1 MWPTIQRWN
10 STPDPR
16 KENSVKLPRIGF
28 VLAAVVLALSAAAED
43 LAPSIS
49 ATDLHGQLQQGSGPL
64 VLDVRT
70 REEYTAG
77 HVPGAVNIPHTELAG
92 RLGEIESDRGVVLYC
107 MVGPR
112 ARLGEEILRRAGVAK
127 VFHLEGGL
135 AAWRDADLPVE
146 TGGTL

>member
-1 MWPTIQRWN
+1 MNI
-10 STPDPR
+10 
-16 KENSVKLPRIGF
+16 PRIGF
-28 VLAAVVLALSAAAED
+28 VLTAIVLAVSAAAED
-43 LAPSIS
+43 IAPSIS
-49 ATDLHGQLQQGSGPL
+49 AADLHGALQQGTGPL

-112 ARLGEEILRRAGVAK
+112 ARLGEKILRRTGVFK

>member
-1 MWPTIQRWN
+1 MNIA
-10 STPDPR
+10 
-16 KENSVKLPRIGF
+16 RIGF
-28 VLAAVVLALSAAAED
+28 VLTAMVFAVSAAAEED
-43 LAPSIS
+43 VAPSLS
-49 ATDLHGQLQQGSGPL
+49 ATDLHGQVQQGTGPL

-77 HVPGAVNIPHTELAG
+77 HLPGAVNIPHTELAG

-112 ARLGEEILRRAGVAK
+112 ARLGEEILRRAGVSK

-146 TGGTL
+146 TGGTR

>member
-16 KENSVKLPRIGF
+16 KENSVNIARIGF
-28 VLAAVVLALSAAAED
+28 VLTAMVLAVSAAAD
-43 LAPSIS
+43 VAPSLS
-49 ATDLHGQLQQGSGPL
+49 ATDLHGQVQQGTGPL

-77 HVPGAVNIPHTELAG
+77 HLPGAVNIPHTELAG

-112 ARLGEEILRRAGVAK
+112 ARLGEEILRRAGVSK

>member
-1 MWPTIQRWN
+1 M
-10 STPDPR
+10 
-16 KENSVKLPRIGF
+16 KLPRIGF
-28 VLAAVVLALSAAAED
+28 VLTAMVLALSAAAAED
-43 LAPSIS
+43 VAPSIS

-146 TGGTL
+146 TGGTP

>member
-1 MWPTIQRWN
+1 
-10 STPDPR
+10 
-16 KENSVKLPRIGF
+16 
-28 VLAAVVLALSAAAED
+28 
-43 LAPSIS
+43 
-49 ATDLHGQLQQGSGPL
+49 L

-112 ARLGEEILRRAGVAK
+112 ARLGEEILRRAGVSK
-127 VFHLEGGL
+127 VLHLEGGL

>member
-1 MWPTIQRWN
+1 MNI
-10 STPDPR
+10 
-16 KENSVKLPRIGF
+16 PRIGF
-28 VLAAVVLALSAAAED
+28 VLAAMVLALSAAAED
-43 LAPSIS
+43 VAPSIS
-49 ATDLHGQLQQGSGPL
+49 ATDLHGQLQQGTGPL

-112 ARLGEEILRRAGVAK
+112 ARLGEEILRRAGVSK
-127 VFHLEGGL
+127 VLHLEGGL